1 MIGVAS
7 TAVECIS
14 RKSSAAQTS
23 PAQARSILGRRP
35 RPRLRH
41 SVRRCA
47 AASAERMCSVPQRAR
62 RQASGAE
69 LPGAARRARTD
80 RQTDRQETRDL
91 SGGRPQ
97 RSSGVASGIGLD
109 AGSNIQ
115 NRKYKKASKSLAR
128 GKDIPRWLQARWLRE
143 ATRRGRGGSPTV
155 LPPLNNLISSD
166 FDAVV

>member
-47 AASAERMCSVPQRAR
+47 AVSAERMCSVPQRAR

-69 LPGAARRARTD
+69 LPGAAARG
-80 RQTDRQETRDL
+80 QTEDRQETRDL